1 MQIEERRQSGAPAG
15 RSELRERIAAWT
27 LQWGP
32 ALGLS
37 AAIFWLSSRPN
48 FGEPYLVL
56 AFLAD
61 LFGEKAWFAR
71 ALPIAQRVDAASSWL
86 AHFTEFA
93 LLALAWRWA
102 LRGIALRPH
111 TKTLVAWLLT
121 ALYAVSDEWHQS
133 FVPGRHA
140 DWRDVAVDLAGA
152 TFALAALAFVQRRR
166 SSRAGRS

>member
-1 MQIEERRQSGAPAG
+1 M
-15 RSELRERIAAWT
+15 
-27 LQWGP
+27 
-32 ALGLS
+32 
-37 AAIFWLSSRPN
+37 
-48 FGEPYLVL
+48 
-56 AFLAD
+56 
-61 LFGEKAWFAR
+61 
-71 ALPIAQRVDAASSWL
+71 

-140 DWRDVAVDLAGA
+140 DWRDVAVDHADLEEPSVSGGADDQRESVVEVEHADRVVVGVEHVVVCDLVLAG
-152 TFALAALAFVQRRR
+152 
-166 SSRAGRS
+166 

>member
-1 MQIEERRQSGAPAG
+1 MQNEVRRQRDISASS
-15 RSELRERIAAWT
+15 RSLNQLSVWT

-37 AAIFWLSSRPN
+37 ALIFWLSSRPN
-48 FGEPYLVL
+48 FGEPNLVL
-56 AFLAD
+56 TFLAD
-61 LFGEKAWFAR
+61 LLGEKAWFAR
-71 ALPIAQRVDAASSWL
+71 ALPIVQWVDAAGSWF

-102 LRGIALRPH
+102 LRGVALRPSN
-111 TKTLVAWLLT
+111 KTLVAWLLT

-133 FVPGRHA
+133 FVPARHA

-152 TFALAALAFVQRRR
+152 TFALAALAFIQRRQ
-166 SSRAGRS
+166 SRRTGRS